1 MKGITIFMEGGGR
14 GQGGRAKL
22 RQGMDAFLGPLKQTA
37 RHRKMR
43 WKLVCC
49 GPRGEAYRRFR
60 SAVLGSGPGDTAILL
75 VDSEDRVD
83 RSPRAHLSGRKEDKW
98 DLRFT
103 GDAYVHLMVQVMETW
118 IVADPQALAEYYG
131 QRFGKA
137 RLPKRAD
144 LEEVS
149 KKQVI
154 HALESASAPTG
165 KGTYGKIAHA
175 SALLMR
181 INPEKVKAR
190 CPHCRRLFEELS
202 RLFEA
207 A

>member
-1 MKGITIFMEGGGR
+1 M
-14 GQGGRAKL
+14 
-22 RQGMDAFLGPLKQTA
+22 
-37 RHRKMR
+37 
-43 WKLVCC
+43 
-49 GPRGEAYRRFR
+49 
-60 SAVLGSGPGDTAILL
+60 
-75 VDSEDRVD
+75 
-83 RSPRAHLSGRKEDKW
+83 SGRKEDKW

-103 GDAYVHLMVQVMETW
+103 EDTNVHLMVQVMETW

-137 RLPKRAD
+137 RLPNRAD
-144 LEEVS
+144 LEEEP

-154 HALESASAPTG
+154 LALESATAATG

-181 INPEKVKAR
+181 INPKKVKAR

-202 RLFEA
+202 RLLEA

>member
-22 RQGMDAFLGPLKQTA
+22 RQGMDAFLGSLKQTA
-37 RHRKMR
+37 RRKKLR

-60 SAVLGSGPGDTAILL
+60 STVLSSGPGDTSILL

-83 RSPRAHLSGRKEDKW
+83 KSPRAHLSGRKEDKW

-103 GDAYVHLMVQVMETW
+103 KDANVHLMVQVMETW

-137 RLPKRAD
+137 RLPNRAD
-144 LEEVS
+144 LEEEP
-149 KKQVI
+149 KKRVI
-154 HALESASAPTG
+154 LALESATGPTDR
-165 KGTYGKIAHA
+165 GTYGKIGHA

-202 RLFEA
+202 RLLDA